1 MYGRGSLLAM
11 HMRITCAT
19 GKIVKLIVAHF
30 CFILH
35 RVSEMV
41 DAFTTAIPSGPEQLP
56 YIIITHVSPV
66 TMTTLAVLIPVQ

>member
-1 MYGRGSLLAM
+1 MCDWKD
-11 HMRITCAT
+11 T
-19 GKIVKLIVAHF
+19 VKLIVTHF

-41 DAFTTAIPSGPEQLP
+41 DASTAAIPNGPEQLP
-56 YIIITHVSPV
+56 YIIITDVSPV